1 MDILLD
7 NLNGLDYVT
16 PILIFFARLL
26 DMTLDTVRV
35 IYVTRGEKYTAAILG
50 FFQTLIWVFAI
61 SQVIANLGGLLNA
74 FAYAAGF
81 SAGTFVGIFV
91 EGKLA
96 LGKVMLRL
104 VTRKNS
110 DDLLSVLEE
119 AGYGYTVSKG
129 HGHRGEVS
137 IIYIVVVKKLLKK
150 CMDLIRQNHP
160 RAFISVSDVKEAQE
174 DIMPPYKKYSTGFSW
189 MQMWKR

>member
-1 MDILLD
+1 MDGFLD
-7 NLNGLDYVT
+7 SLSAIDYVT
-16 PILIFFARLL
+16 PVLIFFARLL

-61 SQVIANLGGLLNA
+61 SQVIANLGVLFNA

-81 SAGTFVGIFV
+81 SAGTFVGVYV

-96 LGKVMLRL
+96 LGKVMLRV

-110 DDLLSVLEE
+110 DDLVKVLEQK
-119 AGYGYTVSKG
+119 GYGYTVSSGQG
-129 HGHRGEVS
+129 HNGEVS
-137 IIYIVVVKKLLKK
+137 ILYIVLIKKLLKD
-150 CMDLIRQNHP
+150 CMNLIREHHP
-160 RAFISVSDVKEAQE
+160 RAFISVNDVKEAQE

>member
-1 MDILLD
+1 MDMLLEQ
-7 NLNGLDYVT
+7 LDTIDYIT
-16 PILIFFARLL
+16 PVLIFFARLL

-35 IYVTRGEKYTAAILG
+35 IYVTRGEKYTAATLG

-61 SQVIANLGGLLNA
+61 SQVIANLGGFLNA

-81 SAGTFVGIFV
+81 SAGTFVGIYV

-110 DDLLSVLEE
+110 DELVSVLEQE
-119 AGYGYTVSKG
+119 GYGYTVSKG
-129 HGHRGEVS
+129 NGHHGEVS
-137 IIYIVVVKKLLKK
+137 IIYIVVVKKLLKE
-150 CMDLIRQNHP
+150 CMDLIRQYHP
-160 RAFISVSDVKEAQE
+160 RSFISVSEVKEAQE
-174 DIMPPYKKYSTGFSW
+174 DIMPPYKRYSTGFSW

>member
-1 MDILLD
+1 MDMS
-7 NLNGLDYVT
+7 LDYFNTIDYIT
-16 PILIFFARLL
+16 PVLIFFARLL

-81 SAGTFVGIFV
+81 SAGTFVGIYV

-110 DDLLSVLEE
+110 DELVSILEQE
-119 AGYGYTVSKG
+119 GYGYTVSKG
-129 HGHRGEVS
+129 NGHHGEVS
-137 IIYIVVVKKLLKK
+137 IIYIVVVKKLLRE
-150 CMDLIRQNHP
+150 CMDLIRQYHP

-174 DIMPPYKKYSTGFSW
+174 DIMPPYKRYSTGFSW